1 MVMFLEIIMI
11 NRAEPRS
18 TDKARS
24 CSRSCVIEVT
34 QQLNLNTA
42 ACSRASCLPSHL
54 VYVTL
59 AFSAFV

>member
-18 TDKARS
+18 TNEARS
-24 CSRSCVIEVT
+24 CLIEVT

-42 ACSRASCLPSHL
+42 ACLCASRLPSRL
-54 VYVTL
+54 VYATL
-59 AFSAFV
+59 GFSAFV